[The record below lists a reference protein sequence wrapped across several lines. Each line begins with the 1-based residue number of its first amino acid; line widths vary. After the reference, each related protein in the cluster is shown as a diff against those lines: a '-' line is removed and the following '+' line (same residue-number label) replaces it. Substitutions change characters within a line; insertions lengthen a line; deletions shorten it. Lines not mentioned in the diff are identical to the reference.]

1 MVEELKKDIVYIK
14 ISLAKIE
21 QHLKDMNGSMS
32 RHEREIDAI
41 NAQVD
46 RNSIN
51 ISRMLGMMATAGGVG
66 GVVGVVIASLL

>member
-51 ISRMLGMMATAGGVG
+51 ISRMLGMMAAAGGVG